1 MKMKMKI
8 NVVLLLLTFFYFN
21 TTYSQDCKVLLE
33 TINETY
39 VGGCKR
45 GKADGKGLAKGIDTY
60 EGQFKKG
67 LPHGEG
73 IYTWQDGTIYK
84 GTFKKG
90 QKEGR
95 GTLIFK
101 EDSIK
106 TGFWKNDTYI
116 GLYKNPY
123 NKIDKSQNVSSYT
136 LNKVQDDIH
145 NLRFYIEV
153 NQEQVSYPRLNFV
166 LQSGQ
171 YQSQINNSDF
181 VELTNVTFPIKLK
194 VIYKQDFIEIEI
206 FRPGLWKIK
215 TDITY
220 IRGLN

>member
-1 MKMKMKI
+1 MKMKI
-8 NVVLLLLTFFYFN
+8 NIVLLLTFFYLN
-21 TTYSQDCKVLLE
+21 TTYSQDCKVLLK

-39 VGGCKR
+39 VGECKR
-45 GKADGKGLAKGIDTY
+45 GKADGEGLAKGIDTY
-60 EGQFKKG
+60 EGEFKKG

-73 IYTWQDGTIYK
+73 IYTWQDGKTYK

-95 GTLIFK
+95 GTLTFK
-101 EDSIK
+101 ADSIK
-106 TGFWKNDTYI
+106 TGFWKNDIYI
-116 GLYKNPY
+116 GLYENPY
-123 NKIDKSQNVSSYT
+123 NKITKSQNVSFYA

-171 YQSQINNSDF
+171 YQTQIDNSDF

-194 VIYKQDFIEIEI
+194 VIYQQDFIEIEI
-206 FRPGLWKIK
+206 FQPGLWKIK